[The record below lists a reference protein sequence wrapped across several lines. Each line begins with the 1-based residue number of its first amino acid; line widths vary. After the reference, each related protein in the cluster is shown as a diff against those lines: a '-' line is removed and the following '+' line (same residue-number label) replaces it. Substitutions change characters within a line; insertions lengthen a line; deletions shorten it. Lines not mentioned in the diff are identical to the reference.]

1 MGRSVAFTLVSAGLA
16 VGPCAGSGGPAGVP
30 ASLLVPATAAEV
42 LHEVERAR
50 GSVVLVNLW
59 ATWCIPC
66 REEFPALLELQKT
79 LAIRGF
85 KLILVSADFANQRP
99 QVEAFLAR
107 QGVGFRTFLKAEADQ
122 AFIEGI
128 DRRWSGALPASALF
142 DRAGREVAFWEGK
155 STYAKVLAKVT
166 PLLGGP

>member
-1 MGRSVAFTLVSAGLA
+1 MSAGAAPGL
-16 VGPCAGSGGPAGVP
+16 GGGSGGPGGAQ
-30 ASLLVPATAAEV
+30 ASLLVPVTAADV
-42 LHEVERAR
+42 LHEVERAL

-79 LAIRGF
+79 LASRGF

-107 QGVGFRTFLKAEADQ
+107 QGVGFRTFLKAQADE
-122 AFIEGI
+122 AFIAGI

-155 STYAKVLAKVT
+155 STYAEVFAKVT